1 MASFR
6 NGGDRNH
13 VRRDGSNLLARRELE
28 NIRRVLETDAEDMN
42 PSPGQFRVMDG
53 GKVTVIIEY
62 IPNPSE
68 KEGRLPN
75 E

>member
-6 NGGDRNH
+6 NAGDRNH

-28 NIRRVLETDAEDMN
+28 NIRRVLETDAEDMY
-42 PSPGQFRVMDG
+42 PSPGRFNVMDE

-62 IPNPSE
+62 IPNLSG
-68 KEGRLPN
+68 EGRLPN

>member
-1 MASFR
+1 MY
-6 NGGDRNH
+6 
-13 VRRDGSNLLARRELE
+13 
-28 NIRRVLETDAEDMN
+28 
-42 PSPGQFRVMDG
+42 PSPGRFNVMDE

-62 IPNPSE
+62 IPNPSA